1 MKTRSMLAMMVA
13 MMALWT
19 GCGGDDGGDAS
30 GVAGTW
36 SGSGRYD
43 IGVTIDSFILDLT
56 QNGNAIGGTYSIT
69 RPVRG
74 TMPGTVT
81 GSISGNELTLTMTP
95 HGWAEGTVDGNVMNL
110 YWYESGLG
118 GVGGGGDVILSR

>member
-13 MMALWT
+13 MAGWAV
-19 GCGGDDGGDAS
+19 GCGSGDGGDGD

-43 IGVTIDSFILDLT
+43 NGVSIDSFILELT

-81 GSISGNELTLTMTP
+81 GSISGNELDLTMTP